1 MKLGVFVQILSL
13 IGFSFGAIAGMSQ
26 PGNAQMGKFYC
37 GMSRGVPATL
47 VRTPRGNKPMIRWV
61 DSAFPPPWTP
71 EQRCE
76 EISMRFQRFFDN
88 GTLNFLRAGRLNG
101 QSVLCV
107 ASYKGGPCL
116 PNGVL
121 VTLKA
126 NKNPREIMQQLL
138 DNRAGSSGDGTIQLS
153 GGRNH
158 PAVTND
164 QEAAY
169 LDVKQLIGESCPQG
183 KPIWECQ

>member
-1 MKLGVFVQILSL
+1 MKLGVLVQILSL
-13 IGFSFGAIAGMSQ
+13 IGLTFGATVGISQ
-26 PGNAQMGKFYC
+26 SSNAQTGKFYC

-71 EQRCE
+71 EKRCE
-76 EISMRFQRFFDN
+76 EISARFQRFFDN
-88 GTLNFLRAGRLNG
+88 GTLNFLRAGRSNG

-107 ASYKGGPCL
+107 ASYKGGSCL

-126 NKNPREIMQQLL
+126 DKNPRDIMQQLL

-153 GGRNH
+153 GSRNN
-158 PAVTND
+158 PAVSTD
-164 QEAAY
+164 KEAAY
-169 LDVKQLIGESCPQG
+169 VDVKQLIGESCPAG
-183 KPIWECQ
+183 KPVWECQ